1 MNPTKRKTES
11 KDLMIMNR
19 KNLLTLIVVF
29 ISIIS
34 TAADYQLDLEK
45 SIEIARKKSYSML
58 SLEQDLKIAEFNLK
72 AATSKFK
79 THITLNFVTPQYT
92 ETIRQ
97 FEDSSGISFYPVKQL
112 NYQGT
117 LNINQPLPTDGYV
130 YMRSG
135 MSNYDDF
142 FTDVRSTYLNT
153 RFGLVQPLD
162 AFYGYNT
169 IKSSFKQA
177 ELAYERSRKQ
187 LKREE
192 LNLIYTVS
200 NVFYNLLSVQKS
212 TEIAQSD
219 LDRQTEAYH
228 IAKNKYE
235 AGLIREVDALQME
248 VDLAEAQNNY
258 ALAIVNAAS
267 AMNVFKEVIGL
278 ELSDSVSLTSEFKY
292 EVVIVNSE
300 KAVQLALAN
309 RLEIREQDIQ
319 IELNKL
325 NLKQQRAAGMIQA
338 DLTAYY
344 EKVGVSSQNVNT
356 AFGQTLN
363 NSYNDFLTRP
373 QNFGLGLSVSIP
385 LLDWGENK
393 AIVNAA
399 KSRLKQN
406 ELRKTEV
413 QRSIEREVRNL
424 VSDLNSSLQRLQLL
438 EKNVAVAEK
447 SFEIT
452 RLRFSDGDIDSQALA
467 LERNRLNN
475 AYNSHLRSYI
485 NYQLML
491 ADLMRK
497 TFYDFRK
504 NIEVK

>member
-1 MNPTKRKTES
+1 MTKHLK
-11 KDLMIMNR
+11 KLLMLPI
-19 KNLLTLIVVF
+19 LLILAINT
-29 ISIIS
+29 SAE
-34 TAADYQLDLEK
+34 TYHLDLEK
-45 SIEIARKKSYSML
+45 SIELARIKSYSMKQ
-58 SLEQDLKIAEFNLK
+58 LEQDLRISEYNLK
-72 AATSKFK
+72 AATSRFK
-79 THITLNFVTPQYT
+79 THINLNFVTPQYT

-97 FEDSSGISFYPVKQL
+97 FEDSTGISFYPVKQL

-117 LNINQPLPTDGYV
+117 LSVNQPLPTDGYI

-142 FTDVRSTYLNT
+142 YTDFRSTYLNT
-153 RFGLVQPLD
+153 RFGFVQPLD
-162 AFYGYNT
+162 AFYGYNA

-177 ELAYERSRKQ
+177 ELAYERSQKQ

-192 LNLIYTVS
+192 LNLFYAVS

-212 TEIAQSD
+212 TEIAQMD
-219 LDRQTEAYH
+219 LDRQTEAYN
-228 IAKNKYE
+228 IARNKYE

-258 ALAIVNAAS
+258 ALAMVNAGS
-267 AMNVFKEVIGL
+267 TMNIFKEVVGL
-278 ELSDSVSLTSEFKY
+278 ELSDSVVLKSEFKY
-292 EVVIVNSE
+292 DVVIVNPE
-300 KAVQLALAN
+300 HAVQMALAN
-309 RLEIREQDIQ
+309 RHEIREQEIQ

-344 EKVGVSSQNVNT
+344 EKVGVSTQPVTT
-356 AFGQTLN
+356 AFTQSLQ
-363 NSYNDFLTRP
+363 NSYQDFVNRP
-373 QNFGLGLSVSIP
+373 QNFGVGFSISIP
-385 LLDWGENK
+385 LFDWGENK
-393 AIVNAA
+393 ALVNAA
-399 KSRLKQN
+399 KARLKQN
-406 ELRKTEV
+406 ELQKTEV
-413 QRSIEREVRNL
+413 TRAIEREVRNL
-424 VSDLNSSLQRLQLL
+424 VADLNTSLKRLQLL
-438 EKNVAVAEK
+438 EKNILVAGK

-452 RLRFSDGDIDSQALA
+452 RQRFSEGDIDSQALA

-475 AYNSHLRSYI
+475 AYNSHLRAFI

-504 NIEVK
+504 NVEVR